1 MANAYNILHV
11 ARTISERLDL
21 IEPIL
26 YLYFYC
32 HKTHKRKKTIGYNK
46 KKTVTCFISKSNN
59 KLELGSLDNIFVIL
73 YIRVLCIGDCW

>member
-21 IEPIL
+21 IDPIL

-32 HKTHKRKKTIGYNK
+32 HKTHKRKKTIRYNK
-46 KKTVTCFISKSNN
+46 KKQLFVSFPKAIINFALTKIAVLN
-59 KLELGSLDNIFVIL
+59 KI
-73 YIRVLCIGDCW
+73 

>member
-46 KKTVTCFISKSNN
+46 KKQLLVSFLKAIINLSSA
-59 KLELGSLDNIFVIL
+59 DNIFVIL
-73 YIRVLCIGDCW
+73 YIRVLCIGDYKLQ